1 MEWRRVENAS
11 PVWSTRLCA
20 VDENDLVSS
29 VFRFKRTSKK
39 FFGRRFRQTAS
50 LLNAVFLHLNRM
62 VPEDVLRLRGIFWE
76 KFMTG
81 KSISTTPPDGVIEAI
96 SASHILHSHPHL
108 HFTSPNEVLAADI
121 SAQEKRAI
129 LASWASDLY
138 AVESVPALRQPPG
151 VPSPVR
157 YADILA
163 ALKALDDEGATAD
176 HLRQG
181 TATLASLGDVQGPS
195 RLKFR

>member
-11 PVWSTRLCA
+11 QVWSTRLCA

-96 SASHILHSHPHL
+96 SASHILHPHL